1 MEKNRIKMILGR
13 FMLVLGLS
21 LLLVLPT
28 HAIKQRS
35 VQLSESDMELGN
47 DMDTEMELTNEEN

>member
-1 MEKNRIKMILGR
+1 MILGR